1 MRLMQRLAVSGLL
14 SVILIVLLTGTF
26 VTRRSLANMVD
37 RGVAPEERNEQP
49 LNPAWVLHNTVP
61 GPGPD
66 ELKNEDKD
74 RRVDAAANR
83 QSEPSAVGP
92 PPIPVPAPYAI
103 KLPNPPLDDVTNQR
117 REKIK
122 EMMKHGWDNYVR
134 YAWGKNELKPISK
147 KGHSASIFGAANMG
161 ATIVD
166 GLDTLYI
173 MGLHDEFKQ
182 GRDWIA
188 ENLDFDIVS
197 TLKLVETSLYNSLQ
211 VLSFTFPLLLFL
223 FRYVGFIT
231 SFPIVKFVFDSV
243 EYDYVATKD
252 PIEADLFT
260 KQIEEAR
267 QVVTALVVLAVAE
280 IFSLCVLLLV
290 PTLLQ
295 SNLQIHYLHFFG
307 FLYPERST
315 QTDWASVQVIIV
327 TSLGLLAIAC
337 TESSLAVFVA
347 YLCGLLE
354 IASYRLRTVVD
365 EMANSATVPSNVIDV
380 GPAMELHQRAVE
392 LVYLA
397 VGDIS
402 DLENIFVSV
411 QMVVVHLLIVFV
423 NNHSG
428 QKLINTS
435 VELFHDVYNSSW
447 YRVPLKS
454 QKLLLF
460 ILMRSSVELQ
470 FSLAGLF
477 VPCYEGF
484 SMMVSSSFSYFTMI
498 TSV

>member
-1 MRLMQRLAVSGLL
+1 MDVFQKKYSTYYNVMCFTGLWPYDHSLITKGQRVVFCLLILFCIVS
-14 SVILIVLLTGTF
+14 
-26 VTRRSLANMVD
+26 
-37 RGVAPEERNEQP
+37 Q
-49 LNPAWVLHNTVP
+49 
-61 GPGPD
+61 
-66 ELKNEDKD
+66 
-74 RRVDAAANR
+74 
-83 QSEPSAVGP
+83 
-92 PPIPVPAPYAI
+92 
-103 KLPNPPLDDVTNQR
+103 
-117 REKIK
+117 
-122 EMMKHGWDNYVR
+122 
-134 YAWGKNELKPISK
+134 
-147 KGHSASIFGAANMG
+147 
-161 ATIVD
+161 
-166 GLDTLYI
+166 
-173 MGLHDEFKQ
+173 
-182 GRDWIA
+182 
-188 ENLDFDIVS
+188 VS
-197 TLKLVETSLYNSLQ
+197 TLKLVEVSLYNSLQ

-243 EYDYVATKD
+243 EYDYLATKN
-252 PIEADLFT
+252 PIEADMFT

-267 QVVTALVVLAVAE
+267 QVVTALVEQKFGTFGTERILAVAG

-315 QTDWASVQVIIV
+315 QTDWASMQVIIV

-347 YLCGLLE
+347 YLCGLLK

-392 LVYLA
+392 LSISLARDMNMSYLVAIITVVVSFAVNLYRVYLA

>member
-1 MRLMQRLAVSGLL
+1 MDVFQKKYSTYYNVMCFTGLWPYDHSLITKGQRVVFCLLILFCIVS
-14 SVILIVLLTGTF
+14 
-26 VTRRSLANMVD
+26 
-37 RGVAPEERNEQP
+37 Q
-49 LNPAWVLHNTVP
+49 
-61 GPGPD
+61 
-66 ELKNEDKD
+66 
-74 RRVDAAANR
+74 
-83 QSEPSAVGP
+83 
-92 PPIPVPAPYAI
+92 
-103 KLPNPPLDDVTNQR
+103 
-117 REKIK
+117 
-122 EMMKHGWDNYVR
+122 
-134 YAWGKNELKPISK
+134 
-147 KGHSASIFGAANMG
+147 
-161 ATIVD
+161 
-166 GLDTLYI
+166 
-173 MGLHDEFKQ
+173 
-182 GRDWIA
+182 
-188 ENLDFDIVS
+188 VS
-197 TLKLVETSLYNSLQ
+197 TLKLVEVSLYNSLQ

-243 EYDYVATKD
+243 EYDYLATKN
-252 PIEADLFT
+252 PIEADMFT

-267 QVVTALVVLAVAE
+267 QVVTALVVLAVAG

-315 QTDWASVQVIIV
+315 QTDWASMQVIIV

-347 YLCGLLE
+347 YLCGLLK

-392 LVYLA
+392 LSISLARDMNMSYLVAIITVVVSFAVNLYRVYLA

>member
-1 MRLMQRLAVSGLL
+1 MDVFQKKYSTYYNVMCFTGLWPYDHSLITKGQRVVFCLLILFCIVS
-14 SVILIVLLTGTF
+14 
-26 VTRRSLANMVD
+26 
-37 RGVAPEERNEQP
+37 Q
-49 LNPAWVLHNTVP
+49 
-61 GPGPD
+61 
-66 ELKNEDKD
+66 
-74 RRVDAAANR
+74 
-83 QSEPSAVGP
+83 
-92 PPIPVPAPYAI
+92 
-103 KLPNPPLDDVTNQR
+103 
-117 REKIK
+117 
-122 EMMKHGWDNYVR
+122 
-134 YAWGKNELKPISK
+134 
-147 KGHSASIFGAANMG
+147 
-161 ATIVD
+161 
-166 GLDTLYI
+166 
-173 MGLHDEFKQ
+173 
-182 GRDWIA
+182 
-188 ENLDFDIVS
+188 VS
-197 TLKLVETSLYNSLQ
+197 TLKLVEVSLYNSLQ

-243 EYDYVATKD
+243 EYDYLATKN
-252 PIEADLFT
+252 PIEADMFT

-267 QVVTALVVLAVAE
+267 QVVTALVE
-280 IFSLCVLLLV
+280 
-290 PTLLQ
+290 Q
-295 SNLQIHYLHFFG
+295 KFG
-307 FLYPERST
+307 TFGTERSAPALHT
-315 QTDWASVQVIIV
+315 QTDWASMQVIIV

-347 YLCGLLE
+347 YLCGLLK

-392 LVYLA
+392 LSISLARDMNMSYLVAIITVVVSFAVNLYRVYLA

>member
-1 MRLMQRLAVSGLL
+1 MDVFQKKYSTYYNVMCFTGLWPYDHSLITKGQRVVFCLLILFCIVS
-14 SVILIVLLTGTF
+14 
-26 VTRRSLANMVD
+26 
-37 RGVAPEERNEQP
+37 Q
-49 LNPAWVLHNTVP
+49 
-61 GPGPD
+61 
-66 ELKNEDKD
+66 
-74 RRVDAAANR
+74 
-83 QSEPSAVGP
+83 
-92 PPIPVPAPYAI
+92 
-103 KLPNPPLDDVTNQR
+103 
-117 REKIK
+117 
-122 EMMKHGWDNYVR
+122 
-134 YAWGKNELKPISK
+134 
-147 KGHSASIFGAANMG
+147 
-161 ATIVD
+161 
-166 GLDTLYI
+166 
-173 MGLHDEFKQ
+173 
-182 GRDWIA
+182 
-188 ENLDFDIVS
+188 VS
-197 TLKLVETSLYNSLQ
+197 TLKLVEVSLYNSLQ

-243 EYDYVATKD
+243 EYDYLATKN
-252 PIEADLFT
+252 PIEADMFT

-267 QVVTALVVLAVAE
+267 QVVTALVEQKFGTFGTERILAVAG

-315 QTDWASVQVIIV
+315 QTDWASMQVIIV

-347 YLCGLLE
+347 YLCGLLK